1 MTENESINERLRRA
15 RDARDD
21 EFYTQY
27 SDIERELKY
36 YESKFVGKRIY
47 CNCDNPLESAF
58 FRYFHLN
65 FNRLGLRSLTATHL
79 SENRAF
85 CARYTG
91 ECDKDVR
98 VYLSEPLKGDGDFRS
113 DECRELLR
121 GADIV
126 VTNPP
131 FSLAREFIET
141 LVAEW
146 QSFLIVGALP
156 WLGYS

>member
-27 SDIERELKY
+27 SDIEWELKY

-65 FNRLGLRSLTATHL
+65 FNRLRLRSLTATHF
-79 SENRAF
+79 SENSAF

-91 ECDKDVR
+91 ECDKDAR
-98 VYLSEPLKGDGDFRS
+98 VYLSEPLKGDGALEVMS
-113 DECRELLR
+113 
-121 GADIV
+121 
-126 VTNPP
+126 
-131 FSLAREFIET
+131 
-141 LVAEW
+141 AE
-146 QSFLIVGALP
+146 S
-156 WLGYS
+156 Y

>member
-1 MTENESINERLRRA
+1 VTENESVNERLRRA

-91 ECDKDVR
+91 DAIRMCEFIYQSR
-98 VYLSEPLKGDGDFRS
+98 
-113 DECRELLR
+113 LR
-121 GADIV
+121 GTEILG
-126 VTNPP
+126 VT
-131 FSLAREFIET
+131 SVE
-141 LVAEW
+141 
-146 QSFLIVGALP
+146 S
-156 WLGYS
+156 Y

>member
-36 YESKFVGKRIY
+36 YKSKFVGKRIY

-65 FNRLGLRSLTATHL
+65 FNRIFT
-79 SENRAF
+79 
-85 CARYTG
+85 
-91 ECDKDVR
+91 
-98 VYLSEPLKGDGDFRS
+98 
-113 DECRELLR
+113 
-121 GADIV
+121 
-126 VTNPP
+126 
-131 FSLAREFIET
+131 
-141 LVAEW
+141 
-146 QSFLIVGALP
+146 
-156 WLGYS
+156 